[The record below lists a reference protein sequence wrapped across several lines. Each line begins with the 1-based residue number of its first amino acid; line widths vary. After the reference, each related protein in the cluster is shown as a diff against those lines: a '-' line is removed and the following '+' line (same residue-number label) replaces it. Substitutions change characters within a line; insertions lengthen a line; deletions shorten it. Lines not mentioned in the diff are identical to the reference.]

1 MQLAGLNYMT
11 IMLAAGA
18 SFIFGGIWYGL
29 LSRPWMDAAGITMDD
44 IKAANGDRAVMPY
57 AITFLA
63 QLVMATVLAAVIVMA
78 AGATPGLAA
87 SLATAAT
94 MWLGFV
100 ATSLLV
106 NHTFQ
111 MQSRML
117 TLIDAGHWL
126 GVLLIQSAVIA
137 GLGAS

>member
-1 MQLAGLNYMT
+1 MQLAGLNFMA

-18 SFIFGGIWYGL
+18 SFIFGGVWYGV
-29 LSRPWMDAAGITMDD
+29 LSRPWMEAAGISMDD
-44 IKAANGDRAVMPY
+44 IKSSSNGAIVPY

-78 AGATPGLAA
+78 AGATPGLADA
-87 SLATAAT
+87 LGTAAV

-111 MQSRML
+111 MQSRLL

-126 GVLLIQSAVIA
+126 GVLLIQGGVLA
-137 GLGAS
+137 GIGAR